1 MNLSQVN
8 LVQMSLMGAILI
20 VSIIILRAVTINRLP
35 KRTFLVMWDIAGLSL
50 CIPFHIS
57 LDFLAGIVRIKSMEA
72 VRENVSYTMQNFSQ
86 GMQSTTYQTSDMVT
100 ESAGKSIPV
109 LFMIWIAGLSVCLL
123 FFTVSYVRSMRRFA
137 ASFPV
142 RNEYTEQWMKNHKLQ
157 RTIEIRESGMVNTPL
172 TYGLLYP
179 VILVPKRMN
188 WNDEEQVS
196 YILEHE
202 FIHIRRMDIVM
213 KSILIILVSIHW
225 FNPLVWA
232 MYLLCNRDLELSCDE
247 MVIRNF
253 GIEKRSEYAYV
264 LIHMEESK
272 SSFMPLCN
280 YFSKNA
286 IEERIMAI
294 MKTKKISKGKII
306 SASVLVAGVSI
317 LSVLSMSASANT
329 KHDGTAL
336 EIPTAWEGT
345 EYEGQSD
352 AAWLAGSSQFPEY
365 EKYGLSYDEK
375 SGYLMYDSQTV
386 GYFKDEFQQNK
397 FCRFVEDT
405 GEIGVEVMR
414 DGDWNM
420 TGMAVFPMSDVM
432 NGDAIEISNSNSVES
447 ASTGEE
453 NIATTISESEAQSTY
468 AEAAEASG
476 DGLTTPNEGYFK
488 AGIEW
493 KNNTWYYNGKL
504 VSAIYDH
511 NGGIYTTDSTSSA
524 GITYLEISR
533 DKKGKLDQVTEITE
547 EQMQILFH
555 NNMSE

>member
-1 MNLSQVN
+1 MKLSQVN

-172 TYGLLYP
+172 TYGLLHP

-294 MKTKKISKGKII
+294 MKTKKLSKGKII
-306 SASVLVAGVSI
+306 AASVLVAGVSI
-317 LSVLSMSASANT
+317 LSVFSMSASANT

-336 EIPTAWEGT
+336 EIPTAWEGA

-352 AAWLAGSSQFPEY
+352 AAWLAGSSRFPEY

-476 DGLTTPNEGYFK
+476 DGLTTPNEEYVK